1 MDQGKNIEALT
12 SSIEKIGNQI
22 GGLYVERF
30 RDACMCGSEKC
41 TLRKYESTAEID
53 FNGIKLTI
61 NSMRDKRQ
69 NIPTYPDL
77 SDVARD
83 IANKL
88 NEEIYDRIPKN
99 TMALFDVLNP
109 LSWPADEQ

>member
-30 RDACMCGSEKC
+30 RDACMCRSENC

-83 IANKL
+83 IANNL
-88 NEEIYDRIPKN
+88 NEEIYDWIPK
-99 TMALFDVLNP
+99 
-109 LSWPADEQ
+109 SIQICYCICY